1 MAISIPRTEA
11 AVIRHFQERMPYD
24 GTDGLGFRPP
34 VRYIAAMLRKASVSR
49 SNDAAMMAWSIL
61 LAAVSLVAA
70 MLLVGAIRG
79 ALFLVG

>member
-1 MAISIPRTEA
+1 
-11 AVIRHFQERMPYD
+11 
-24 GTDGLGFRPP
+24 
-34 VRYIAAMLRKASVSR
+34 MLRKASVSR
-49 SNDAAMMAWSIL
+49 SNDAMMAWSIL